1 MEQKF
6 GVSKA
11 FRSSPAI
18 VPKKRSLLIIP
29 MWIEIYILLQFL
41 NILKNFETDN
51 NRVIL
56 KNMAFISIDSIHCIA
71 VKDNQTKTHKLL
83 TLKANIVT
91 CTIR

>member
-1 MEQKF
+1 
-6 GVSKA
+6 
-11 FRSSPAI
+11 
-18 VPKKRSLLIIP
+18 

-83 TLKANIVT
+83 TLKANKVT